1 MSKKIIVAIDGPAGS
16 GKSTAAK
23 LLAEKLGCI
32 YLDTGAMYRAIT
44 YTVLSS
50 NVADDIDKL
59 ISLVRSLDIKLEFK
73 DGLTIV
79 FVNGENVTD
88 KIRTPEVNAKV
99 SDISKIPEV
108 RAELVK
114 IQRSLGEK
122 GSIVAEGRDTTTV
135 VFPEADVKIY
145 LTAELDTRA
154 QRRLKEFLEKD
165 QNVTFNDVKE
175 NLSKRDTID
184 SSRKISPLRI
194 AEDAIQFDNN
204 SVSSDEEID
213 QLVKMINEIIEE
225 KVK

>member
-204 SVSSDEEID
+204 SVSIDEEID
-213 QLVKMINEIIEE
+213 QLVKMINEIIKE